1 MNGLLDQ
8 IYLGNPVRAWA
19 LALALFLVTFTVLPL
34 LRRYLL
40 ARRHRF
46 DGDGRFDGFDLLML
60 LLGRTR
66 PMFLLVVALYVA
78 ERQLALPAAVERVFV
93 VLVVLVAWTQ
103 VALWGMAAVRFGLE
117 RRQQKAVEAGDATA
131 RGSLGI
137 VLFVSRLVIF
147 SVAALL
153 ALDNLGVNITALVA
167 GLGVGG
173 IAVALAVQTILGDLL
188 ASLSIALDKPFAPGD
203 SLRIDDIEGVVES
216 IGVKSTR
223 LRSVSGEQVILS
235 NADML
240 RSRVRNLGRMPERR
254 ALFTLGVAYETP
266 PARLAR
272 VPALVEAAVGSVPGT
287 RFEYCFLRGFGESA
301 LNFEICYFVPEPGAE
316 PYKFSRIQDEVNR
329 CIHASFAAQGID
341 FAYPTRTLIVRG
353 APASST
359 PSASS

>member
-1 MNGLLDQ
+1 MMGLLDEV
-8 IYLGNPVRAWA
+8 YLGNPVRSWA
-19 LALALFLVTFTVLPL
+19 LALALFLVTLTVLPL

-40 ARRHRF
+40 SQRARF

-66 PMFLLVVALYVA
+66 PAFLLLVALYVA
-78 ERQLALPAAVERVFV
+78 ERQLALPASVEKAFS
-93 VLVVLVAWTQ
+93 VLVVLVAWAQ
-103 VALWGMAAVRFGLE
+103 VALWGMVAVRFGLE
-117 RRQQKAVEAGDATA
+117 RRQQKAIEAGDATA

-167 GLGVGG
+167 GLGIGG

-188 ASLSIALDKPFAPGD
+188 ASLSIALDKPFSPGD
-203 SLRIDDIEGVVES
+203 SLRIDDIEGVVET

-235 NADML
+235 NADIL

-254 ALFTLGVAYETP
+254 ALFSLGVAYETP
-266 PARLAR
+266 PDRLAR

-301 LNFEICYFVPEPGAE
+301 LGFDVCYFVPEPGAE
-316 PYKFSRIQDEVNR
+316 PFKFPRIQDEVNR
-329 CIHASFAAQGID
+329 RIHASFAAEGIE
-341 FAYPTRTLIVRG
+341 FAYPTRTLIVRNPPG
-353 APASST
+353 GPAPA
-359 PSASS
+359 ASS

>member
-1 MNGLLDQ
+1 MSGLLDE
-8 IYLGNPVRAWA
+8 IYFGNPVRSWA

-34 LRRYLL
+34 VRRYLL
-40 ARRHRF
+40 SHRKRF
-46 DGDGRFDGFDLLML
+46 DGDDRFDGFDLAML

-66 PMFLLVVALYVA
+66 PLFLLVVALYVA
-78 ERQLALPAAVERVFV
+78 ERQLVLPASIEKVFA
-93 VLVVLVAWTQ
+93 VLVVLVAWAQ
-103 VALWGMAAVRFGLE
+103 AAIWGMAAVRFGLE
-117 RRQQKAVEAGDATA
+117 RRQQKAVESGDTTA

-188 ASLSIALDKPFAPGD
+188 ASLSIALDKPFSPGD

-235 NADML
+235 NADIL

-266 PARLAR
+266 PEQLAR
-272 VPALVEAAVGSVPGT
+272 VPALVEEAIAAVPGT
-287 RFEYCFLRGFGESA
+287 RFEYCFLRNFGESA
-301 LNFEICYFVPEPGAE
+301 LNFDVCYFVPGPHEV
-316 PYKFSRIQDEVNR
+316 PYKFPRTQDAVNR
-329 CIHASFAAQGID
+329 RIHASLGAAGIE
-341 FAYPTRTLIVRG
+341 FAYPTRTLIMRSATVRDESA
-353 APASST
+353 APN
-359 PSASS
+359 